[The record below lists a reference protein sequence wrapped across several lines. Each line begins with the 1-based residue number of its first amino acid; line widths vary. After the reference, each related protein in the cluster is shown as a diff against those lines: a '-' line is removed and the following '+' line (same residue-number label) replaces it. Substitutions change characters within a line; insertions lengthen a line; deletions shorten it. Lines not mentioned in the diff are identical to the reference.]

1 MNLKQYPNIY
11 PDLMDLIH
19 LFVFFNPESAS
30 DTEENSN
37 VVIWRVNLF
46 VNFRDVGLHSIQ
58 INQISKFK
66 CQKHDINLAMSD
78 IKGD

>member
-1 MNLKQYPNIY
+1 MHWCHLYEHNQNFVPLHNDSINAKLPPYLVMNLKQYPNIY

-37 VVIWRVNLF
+37 VVI
-46 VNFRDVGLHSIQ
+46 
-58 INQISKFK
+58 
-66 CQKHDINLAMSD
+66 
-78 IKGD
+78 